1 MFVIG
6 TAGHVDHGK
15 SSLILAL
22 TGIDPDRLPE
32 EKARQMTIDLGF
44 AWMTLE
50 NGRQVGIVDVPGH
63 ERFIKNM
70 IAGAGA
76 INAVL
81 FVIAADDGWMPQSQE
96 HLNILTLLKI
106 RHGIIALTKTDLVDP
121 DYLSLQEQEIRKQ
134 VGGTFLADAP
144 LVKVSSTSGSGTAEL
159 KRQISHLL
167 EKMEAPADVGKPR
180 LFIDR
185 VFSMPGRGT
194 VVTGTL
200 TSGNLKTNQEVEILP
215 DRIKA
220 RIREIQTH
228 KKLKPE
234 AKPGRRVAI
243 NLGGMEK
250 QNVWRGRLVALPG
263 QDQPAEI
270 LYIHLSLLPGIDWDF
285 KKQCLLEV
293 MLGTAEVLGWGSL
306 LEPEAIHPGQ
316 AGLIQIKLKEPLA
329 PRLYDRVILRLSGP
343 QLIIGGGE
351 ILDWTASG
359 STPKKK
365 PALLAHLRRRV
376 GAALPDLILSEL
388 EHSPSKRR
396 DDLLQSSHFS
406 DQEIQKDLDALIEN
420 GRILERGDLLV
431 PETIWSN
438 LTPAIVESLRQ
449 FHKQYPF
456 KVGLKTLELSDR
468 LALAPELVKSAVEEL
483 INRHQISLKNGY
495 MALVDHAQE
504 LTPAMKKKLAAF
516 WEVLKAN
523 PGSPPGREEVIRKD
537 AEFEPIVT
545 YLIQTGEL
553 IELRDGLLF
562 KTSDFRTIQEQIKK
576 LLTQKGEISVSDVRD
591 RLSTSRKYA
600 VPILEKLDQLQI
612 TRRKGDLRIPYEN

>member
-50 NGRQVGIVDVPGH
+50 NGREVGIVDVPGH

-96 HLNILTLLKI
+96 HLNILSLLKI
-106 RHGIIALTKTDLVDP
+106 RHGIIVLTKIDLVDP

-134 VGGTFLADAP
+134 VGGSFLADAP

-159 KRQISHLL
+159 KRQISDLL
-167 EKMEAPADVGKPR
+167 EKMEAPADVAKPR

-200 TSGNLKTNQEVEILP
+200 TSGSLKSNQEVEILP

-234 AKPGRRVAI
+234 AGPGRRVAI

-250 QNVWRGRLVALPG
+250 QNVRRGQLVALPG
-263 QDQPAEI
+263 QNQPAEI
-270 LYIHLSLLPGIDWDF
+270 LFIHLSLLPGIDWVF
-285 KKQCLLEV
+285 KKQSLLEV

-306 LEPEAIHPGQ
+306 LEPEVIHPGQ

-351 ILDWTASG
+351 ILDWAVSG

-365 PALLAHLRRRV
+365 SALLAHLHRRV

-396 DDLLQSSHFS
+396 GELLQSSHFS
-406 DQEIQKDLDALIEN
+406 NLEIQKELDALIEN
-420 GRILERGDLLV
+420 GKILARGDVLV
-431 PETIWSN
+431 PETIWNN
-438 LTPAIVESLRQ
+438 LTPAIVENLRQ

-456 KVGLKTLELSDR
+456 KVGLKTLELADR
-468 LALAPELVKSAVEEL
+468 LALAPELVKSALEEL
-483 INRHQISLKNGY
+483 IGQQKVSLKNGY
-495 MALVDHAQE
+495 LALVDHAQE

-516 WEVLKAN
+516 WELLNAN
-523 PGSPPGREEVIRKD
+523 PGSPPGRDEVIRKD

-576 LLTQKGEISVSDVRD
+576 LMTQKGEISVSDVRD

-612 TRRKGDLRIPYEN
+612 TKRKGDLRIPYEN